1 MCTLLACWPSFV
13 QHIAATTMHRL
24 TTTMSLSC
32 TLLDLSRQYHLT
44 LQYSVSPTWKVELVR
59 CHDCSQSCANDG
71 EMGSGGVRGTWVWHG
86 SQDSM

>member
-32 TLLDLSRQYHLT
+32 TLLDLSRQYCLT
-44 LQYSVSPTWKVELVR
+44 LQYSVNPYLES
-59 CHDCSQSCANDG
+59 
-71 EMGSGGVRGTWVWHG
+71 
-86 SQDSM
+86 